1 MAIDRPGGVTVV
13 AVLAWISGALDILS
27 GTLLLFQTSV
37 AATVE
42 QFGGAS
48 QLIASALFTILIG
61 VVVIVVAIG
70 LLRGNNASR
79 IVITIFEMLSII
91 GSVFLAIAYPAGAI
105 GEYFSI
111 ALAAVVLILL
121 WTRERERLL
130 PRLSGV
136 PSSGCRG
143 IRLWTL
149 QRATNPSL

>member
-1 MAIDRPGGVTVV
+1 MSDSMPRPGGVTVV
-13 AVLAWISGALDILS
+13 AVFAWISGLLDVIG

-37 AATVE
+37 TATVE

-48 QLIASALFTILIG
+48 QLIASALLEILIG

-79 IVITIFEMLSII
+79 IVITIFQILSIV

-111 ALAAVVLILL
+111 AVAAIVLLLL
-121 WTRERERLL
+121 WTR
-130 PRLSGV
+130 S
-136 PSSGCRG
+136 
-143 IRLWTL
+143 
-149 QRATNPSL
+149 ATAFFRD